1 MYKVI
6 YNYEFN
12 VYDVYIVCINFYKL
26 FIVNNNCVELKKF

>member
-12 VYDVYIVCINFYKL
+12 VYDVYIVCIKIYKL
-26 FIVNNNCVELKKF
+26 FIVNDN